1 MMAKEAFEAIKAG
14 LEDAI
19 EFAKSNTRAKVHKI
33 EVPDIDVGELRKRLK
48 LTQQEFA
55 EIFAVPLGTV
65 RNWEQG
71 RRKPEGPAKV
81 LLNIIKKQPDAVLRV
96 LSEI

>member
-1 MMAKEAFEAIKAG
+1 MAKEAFETIKAG

-19 EFAKSNTRAKVHKI
+19 EFAKNNTRAKVHKI
-33 EVPDIDVGELRKRLK
+33 EVPDVDVVKLRKSLK
-48 LTQQEFA
+48 LTQQAFA
-55 EIFAVPLGTV
+55 DIFAVPLGTV

-81 LLNIIKKQPDAVLRV
+81 LLNIIKREPDIVLRV

>member
-1 MMAKEAFEAIKAG
+1 MSKEAFESIKAG

-19 EFAKSNTRAKVHKI
+19 EFAKSSKSAKVHKI
-33 EVPDIDVGELRKRLK
+33 EVPDVDVVELRKSLK
-48 LTQQEFA
+48 LTQQAFA
-55 EIFAVPLGTV
+55 DIFAVALGTV

-71 RRKPEGPAKV
+71 RRRPEGPAKV
-81 LLNIIKKQPDAVLRV
+81 LLNIIKKEPKVVLRV